1 MLFLSLAQTIKLTI
15 TLAVFLSYPLCG
27 YVPIDIIMNHYIL
40 NQDEEVKNP
49 HMWEYIVRTIYV
61 IVSTINGILLPKLG
75 PLLGLVGTFSVSLLN
90 VVFPCFLELCLLFND
105 SYGRLKWI
113 LWKDIL
119 MMLFGMLIFFY
130 GSFRAVMEI
139 INEYS

>member
-1 MLFLSLAQTIKLTI
+1 
-15 TLAVFLSYPLCG
+15 
-27 YVPIDIIMNHYIL
+27 MNHYIL